1 MVVRSLGG
9 QVLAV
14 SRLHLRLSIHHLFV
28 SCFLL
33 GCVKFL
39 LLLSTLLL
47 LHTTLRCFTCRG
59 SGSLGFG
66 QCSFC
71 LCLLSLSTF
80 EILLGLSLLG
90 LLLGSGCCLSL
101 LLRCRCG
108 RGCRRRVLLRLVRR
122 RLRLLGC
129 KLSLSCAT
137 LAHFEEVHLLKRGNC
152 LI

>member
-1 MVVRSLGG
+1 MVGMVVRSLGG

-59 SGSLGFG
+59 SGSLGLG

-80 EILLGLSLLG
+80 EILLSLCLRFLIGQLLLG

-108 RGCRRRVLLRLVRR
+108 R
-122 RLRLLGC
+122 
-129 KLSLSCAT
+129 
-137 LAHFEEVHLLKRGNC
+137 
-152 LI
+152 

>member
-90 LLLGSGCCLSL
+90 LGSTLLLLQSLCLRFLIGQLLLGL
-101 LLRCRCG
+101 LLG
-108 RGCRRRVLLRLVRR
+108 RGCRLRVLLRLVRR

-137 LAHFEEVHLLKRGNC
+137 LAH
-152 LI
+152 

>member
-59 SGSLGFG
+59 SGCLRFLIG
-66 QCSFC
+66 Q
-71 LCLLSLSTF
+71 L
-80 EILLGLSLLG
+80 LLG